1 MTQQYESD
9 EIDLFELAETL
20 WRGKFIITLC
30 TVFALG
36 FGLGF
41 LNFQTKKY
49 TVPIPYTVGIYSA
62 TDQQIC
68 GGNRDCLSTTTLSY
82 TSNALGSEWSLNTKS
97 KRFEMSTTAPQS
109 IAEYMETARA
119 ASEAVTLQTK
129 IDTENELNAISS
141 IGTPDMLGTERIAT
155 NILNAKRIIT
165 ALENGAHAITF
176 ANVSITQAQKTNL
189 VLALSIVLGTF
200 LGASA
205 VLLRAAIA
213 NRRNAT
219 A

>member
-1 MTQQYESD
+1 
-9 EIDLFELAETL
+9 
-20 WRGKFIITLC
+20 
-30 TVFALG
+30 
-36 FGLGF
+36 
-41 LNFQTKKY
+41 
-49 TVPIPYTVGIYSA
+49 
-62 TDQQIC
+62 
-68 GGNRDCLSTTTLSY
+68 
-82 TSNALGSEWSLNTKS
+82 
-97 KRFEMSTTAPQS
+97 MSTTAPQS
-109 IAEYMETARA
+109 IAEYMETARPS
-119 ASEAVTLQTK
+119 SEAVTLQTK

-176 ANVSITQAQKTNL
+176 TNVSITQVQKTNL
-189 VLALSIVLGTF
+189 VLALSIVLGAF